1 MWWFFSSPIC
11 HFPQNTIISK
21 SASLAACIKLTFYLP
36 YLETLF
42 LQEVKFKFTANQ
54 VNTKTSES
62 FISGITFNTV
72 LYALTGRAKVDNL
85 QFSIWQ
91 KLLRMW
97 KIDTLTLNYFR
108 GKVIIFW
115 ATISKIAAIV
125 RVNSWIAFDQIQTQ
139 TWNE

>member
-1 MWWFFSSPIC
+1 MWWFFFFEALYVISPKM
-11 HFPQNTIISK
+11 Q
-21 SASLAACIKLTFYLP
+21 SLVKVPHWQLTLYLP
-36 YLETLF
+36 FLETLF
-42 LQEVKFKFTANQ
+42 FTRSNLNSQ
-54 VNTKTSES
+54 QTKLMQKRVSLLLVDL
-62 FISGITFNTV
+62 TFNTV

-97 KIDTLTLNYFR
+97 KMDTLTLNYFR